1 MKGFVSEEARWRA
14 VLDRDGAADGIF
26 VYAVVTTGVY
36 CRPSCPSRR
45 PRRENV
51 RFFESYQ
58 EAEKA
63 GFRACAKCR
72 PNRSGAHPGAEL
84 VEWACRRIAQA
95 ESPPKLKDLAE
106 EAGCSPSHL
115 QRIFKKILAIT
126 PSRYAAQLRRQ
137 KVQTHLGR
145 GASVTEAIHEAGY
158 GSGSRFYERDG
169 KELGMSPKQYARGGK
184 GMEIRFAS
192 APCSLGWVL
201 VAATDRGVCAV
212 FLGDSPEALERELR
226 ERFPRARTLPEDPH
240 RAVFIEKVLAHL
252 EAPHRTPADLP
263 LDVRG
268 TAFQQRVWE
277 ALRRIPPGETA
288 TYSEIARRIGSPS
301 AVRAVARAC
310 ASNPAALVIPCHRVV
325 RSDGTLAG
333 YRWGLERKR
342 RLLEREGLE
351 D

>member
-1 MKGFVSEEARWRA
+1 MNGSMSQEARWRA
-14 VLDRDGAADGIF
+14 VLGRDGAADGIF

-51 RFFESYQ
+51 RFFDTWKD
-58 EAEKA
+58 AEKA
-63 GFRACAKCR
+63 GFRPCAKCR
-72 PNRSGAHPGAEL
+72 PDRQGPDPRAEL
-84 VEWACRRIAQA
+84 VRWACRRIAQA
-95 ESPPKLKDLAE
+95 ESPPKLKDLAA

-115 QRIFKKILAIT
+115 QRVFKKILGIT
-126 PSRYAAQLRRQ
+126 PSRYAAQRRRQ
-137 KVQTHLGR
+137 KVQAHLGR
-145 GASVTEAIHEAGY
+145 GRSVTEAIHEAGY

-184 GMEIRFAS
+184 DLEIRFAS

-212 FLGDSPEALERELR
+212 FLGDSPVALERELR
-226 ERFPRARTLPEDPH
+226 ERFPRARILPEDPDRGAH
-240 RAVFIEKVLAHL
+240 LEKVLAHL
-252 EAPHRTPADLP
+252 EAPRRTAPDLP

-333 YRWGLERKR
+333 YRWGLERKK